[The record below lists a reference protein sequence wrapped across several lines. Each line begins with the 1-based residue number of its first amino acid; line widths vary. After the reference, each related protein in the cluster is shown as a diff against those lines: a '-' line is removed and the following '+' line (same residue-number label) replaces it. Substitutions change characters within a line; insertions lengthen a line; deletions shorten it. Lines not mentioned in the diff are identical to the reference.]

1 MISRLCYLL
10 PCLGMTAATLSAC
23 TDSFSTPVSI
33 DYRQIGFCNTYATAG
48 GARASKPDEVYVVY
62 KIDAVDN
69 AKRNADFAFLPNRL
83 YVDPAEWG
91 ANQKPWASKPGEMQD
106 FFAVRDRRRFLSG
119 DASLPQAMGVRA
131 LEPSVISSGA
141 KTNIAAYSIVALP
154 ISGEN
159 RAIEHSYKLSY
170 EPQNGDIVDPPVVM
184 NEADAARSAWPHPDN
199 CQELAFDKLRS

>member
-1 MISRLCYLL
+1 MTSRLCYLL
-10 PCLGMTAATLSAC
+10 PCLGVASTALFACADNFSA
-23 TDSFSTPVSI
+23 PVSI
-33 DYRQIGFCNTYATAG
+33 DYRQIGFCNTYATPG

-69 AKRNADFAFLPNRL
+69 AKRNTDFAFLPNRL

-119 DASLPQAMGVRA
+119 DASFAQAMGVRA
-131 LEPSVISSGA
+131 LEPSVISHGA

-154 ISGEN
+154 RSGDD

-170 EPQNGDIVDPPVVM
+170 EPQNDEIVDPPVVM
-184 NEADAARSAWPHPDN
+184 NDADAAQSSWPHPDN
-199 CQELAFDKLRS
+199 CQELAFDKLPS